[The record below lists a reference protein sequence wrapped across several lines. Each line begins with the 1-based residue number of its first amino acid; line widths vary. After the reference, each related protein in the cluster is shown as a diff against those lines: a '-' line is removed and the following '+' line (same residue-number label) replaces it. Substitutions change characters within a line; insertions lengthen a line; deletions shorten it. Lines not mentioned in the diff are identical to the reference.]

1 MTWMLV
7 GRPAT
12 PPGSAHPSYGIL
24 ISSRRPLTYSGH
36 KMLEED
42 TSSHRRASGQART
55 EPEDI
60 VLPEARTE
68 VGDNSGQLAG
78 SRLAVLR
85 APQFVQQHFHEK
97 FPASAIAKF
106 CGLSRFQFSRSFH
119 HVFGIT
125 FREYLLRYRIREAC
139 VRLAKGTAPVT
150 EIAYAVGFHDGSY
163 FARMFRRYTGMLPS
177 QYARAHGQPTPPPEK
192 DASAAAARG

>member
-1 MTWMLV
+1 M
-7 GRPAT
+7 
-12 PPGSAHPSYGIL
+12 
-24 ISSRRPLTYSGH
+24 TYSGH
-36 KMLEED
+36 EMLEHD
-42 TSSHRRASGQART
+42 STASHRRAAVT

-68 VGDNSGQLAG
+68 VGDNPAQLAG

-125 FREYLLRYRIREAC
+125 FREYLLRFRIREAC
-139 VRLAKGTAPVT
+139 VRLAKGSAPVT

-177 QYARAHGQPTPPPEK
+177 QYARAHGQNTPAPP
-192 DASAAAARG
+192 DDSSHAAARS

>member
-1 MTWMLV
+1 MGDL
-7 GRPAT
+7 
-12 PPGSAHPSYGIL
+12 
-24 ISSRRPLTYSGH
+24 SSST
-36 KMLEED
+36 MLEED
-42 TSSHRRASGQART
+42 TQLNRRPAGEGRA
-55 EPEDI
+55 EPQDI

-68 VGDNSGQLAG
+68 VGDNAAQLAG

-139 VRLAKGTAPVT
+139 VRLSQGSAPVT

-177 QYARAHGQPTPPPEK
+177 QYARAHGQ
-192 DASAAAARG
+192 ASPDDRPAAARG

>member
-1 MTWMLV
+1 M
-7 GRPAT
+7 
-12 PPGSAHPSYGIL
+12 
-24 ISSRRPLTYSGH
+24 TYSGFT
-36 KMLEED
+36 MLEED
-42 TSSHRRASGQART
+42 TSTNRRSSGQQRT
-55 EPEDI
+55 EPDEI

-68 VGDNSGQLAG
+68 VGDNAAQLAG

-119 HVFGIT
+119 RVFGIT

-150 EIAYAVGFHDGSY
+150 EIAYSVGFHDGSY

-177 QYARAHGQPTPPPEK
+177 QYARAHGQNAPDD
-192 DASAAAARG
+192 DANAAAARG